1 MLPKFKN
8 REVRLTAF
16 HRLGCPDNWRAAAY
30 EVTGEAHIRYSI
42 LFNTSKRD
50 VLTLNLGLQDT
61 DESCRTLAQTRC
73 LLEGISNADLRG
85 VDSTQKGRMGR
96 RMGYLS
102 TVIVDAIV
110 LVVVLLLFSKVTT
123 TFERLVVSLL
133 VCVHLEVTGVAAE
146 FSRTQQNLSL
156 SLDAEFRRLR
166 AIAGQEL
173 SADDRVEQAIQTRQ
187 LDRDVRTRQVKVYI
201 HWAFQAIMW
210 MAVGFNLLR
219 AVL

>member
-1 MLPKFKN
+1 
-8 REVRLTAF
+8 
-16 HRLGCPDNWRAAAY
+16 
-30 EVTGEAHIRYSI
+30 
-42 LFNTSKRD
+42 
-50 VLTLNLGLQDT
+50 
-61 DESCRTLAQTRC
+61 
-73 LLEGISNADLRG
+73 
-85 VDSTQKGRMGR
+85 
-96 RMGYLS
+96 MGYLS